1 MKSHQRVIRESSES
15 HQRVWRVIR
24 EREREAECPD
34 KFQPFLNFK
43 AQSAFY
49 EIEMKQKQNRNLM
62 IETLKGGKYKKGNLT
77 ETVNVKKVT

>member
-1 MKSHQRVIRESSES
+1 MKSHQRVIRESLESSES
-15 HQRVWRVIR
+15 S
-24 EREREAECPD
+24 EREREAESPD

-62 IETLKGGKYKKGNLT
+62 IETLKGGKYKKGNLA

>member
-1 MKSHQRVIRESSES
+1 MGQFPKFNSENA
-15 HQRVWRVIR
+15 R
-24 EREREAECPD
+24 EREREGD

-49 EIEMKQKQNRNLM
+49 EIEMKQKQNRNLL
-62 IETLKGGKYKKGNLT
+62 IETLNGGKYKKGNLT

>member
-15 HQRVWRVIR
+15 LESDQG
-24 EREREAECPD
+24 EREAECPD

-62 IETLKGGKYKKGNLT
+62 IEKF
-77 ETVNVKKVT
+77 

>member
-1 MKSHQRVIRESSES
+1 MWQGIKG
-15 HQRVWRVIR
+15 
-24 EREREAECPD
+24 REREAEWPD

-49 EIEMKQKQNRNLM
+49 EIEMKQKQNRNLL
-62 IETLKGGKYKKGNLT
+62 IETLNGGKYKKGNLT